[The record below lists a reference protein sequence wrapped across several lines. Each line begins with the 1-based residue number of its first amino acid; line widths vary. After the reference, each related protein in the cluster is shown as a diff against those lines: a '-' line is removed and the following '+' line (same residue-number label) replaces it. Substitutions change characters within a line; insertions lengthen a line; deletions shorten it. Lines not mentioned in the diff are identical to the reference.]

1 MSKFLDKIK
10 SIPRI
15 VRNYTPRKLAIVLLG
30 IAAVAVPVAIFAATP
45 LYTWSSPSPSVIF
58 ASIVDNPNWPGNDE
72 RSFTKIIDQ
81 SGNQV
86 TSVDNVTDG
95 QVYTVEMLAH
105 NDAGENLNLYSTN
118 TRAAIGQ
125 DLTAGA
131 ATSQTLT
138 GGILADNVGTT
149 TLGNAGAFGM
159 FTSTVKFNSNSK
171 FTLQYVSGSAK
182 YQSGFSGDS
191 YTSSPAYTFNLTDSI
206 INTGV
211 PIGNETGNKTFVNSI
226 NGQIY
231 GCWPNHGIVTAQ
243 FKVVVPPTPTPAYD
257 VAKTVSQ
264 NSNTLN
270 YTITATNTGN
280 VDLTNVKL
288 HDNLTSNNVSGT
300 PTNVVLPSGV
310 SGTYPDFTI
319 AKLAAGQKVGI
330 TYTINATV
338 TKVTNHCGDTTG
350 TIANT
355 VSSSNDQGTNE
366 TNPNNNSTSSTVT
379 THDDSG
385 CVTPAPSYNLT
396 KTVDKTSA
404 KPGDTLNYTLTFVN
418 SGNTDL
424 TNVVIKDQFPSSQLT
439 LTGKINATVTNGGT
453 VTNLDNLFTSGAN
466 VSVVHAGGKVVITF
480 SAKVNDTIIDTTN
493 CKGGTA
499 TVLNRSSATSTE
511 DQTETNPN
519 DNDTTTTVTV
529 DSTCSPSFD
538 IAKSVDK
545 TTAQPGD
552 TLTYTLTFK
561 NTGNEPLTNIA
572 LTDTLPSGVTLVLNS
587 LAISNNL
594 TYTGDLFANK
604 MVVAGPIAKGA
615 SFTITYKVTVNKD
628 IALVCGDNK
637 LTNVVKVS
645 TNEVPTEPDTS
656 NNSATTDMT
665 KTCPT
670 TPTTP
675 SSTTPTTPTTV
686 AATGPTET
694 IAGLLAVGALT
705 FGVVA
710 YLNSRRNLKANIKK

>member
-10 SIPRI
+10 SVPRI
-15 VRNYTPRKLAIVLLG
+15 IRNYTPRKLAIVLLG
-30 IAAVAVPVAIFAATP
+30 VAAVVVPVAIFAATP
-45 LYTWSSPSPSVIF
+45 LYTWNSPSPSVIF

-86 TSVDNVTDG
+86 TSVDNVQNG
-95 QVYTVEMLAH
+95 QIYTVEMLAH
-105 NDAGENLNLYSTN
+105 NDASENLNLYSTN

-159 FTSTVKFNSNSK
+159 FTSTVKFNSDSK
-171 FTLQYVSGSAK
+171 FTLQYVSGSAR
-182 YQSGFSGDS
+182 YQSGFGGDS
-191 YTSSPAYTFNLTDSI
+191 YTSSPAYTFNLADSI
-206 INTGV
+206 INAGV
-211 PIGNETGNKTFVNSI
+211 PIGNETGNKTFVNAI

-243 FKVVVPPTPTPAYD
+243 FKVIVPPTPTYD

-264 NSNTLN
+264 NGNTLN
-270 YTITATNTGN
+270 YTITATNTGS

-288 HDNLTSNNVSGT
+288 HDSLAASNASGA
-300 PTNVVLPSGV
+300 PTNVILPSGV
-310 SGTYPDFTI
+310 TGTYPDFTI
-319 AKLAAGQKVGI
+319 AKLAAGQHVSI

-338 TKVTNHCGDTTG
+338 SKVTNHCGDTTG

-355 VSSSNDQGTNE
+355 VSSGNDQGVGE

-385 CVTPAPSYNLT
+385 CVTPTPAYNLT

-424 TNVVIKDQFPSSQLT
+424 TNVVIKDQFPSNQLT
-439 LTGKINATVTNGGT
+439 LVGKINATVTNGGT
-453 VTNLDNLFTSGAN
+453 VTNVDNLFTSGAN
-466 VSVVHAGGKVVITF
+466 VSVVHAGGRMVITY
-480 SAKVNDTIIDTTN
+480 SAKVDDTIIDTSN

-499 TVLNRSSATSTE
+499 TIVNKSSATSTE

-519 DNDTTTTVTV
+519 DNNTTTTVAA
-529 DSTCSPSFD
+529 DNTCSPSFD
-538 IAKSVDK
+538 VIKSVDK
-545 TTAQPGD
+545 TVAQPGD

-561 NTGNEPLTNIA
+561 NTGDETLTNVA
-572 LTDTLPSGVTLVLNS
+572 LVDVLPAGVTVVSNS
-587 LAISNNL
+587 LTISNGL
-594 TYTGDLFANK
+594 TYTGDLFVNK
-604 MVVAGPIAKGA
+604 MIVAGPIAKGG
-615 SFTITYKVTVNKD
+615 SFAITYKVTINKD
-628 IALVCGDNK
+628 IVLVCGDNK
-637 LTNVVKVS
+637 LTNVVKSS
-645 TNEVPTEPDTS
+645 TTELPTEPNTS

-665 KTCPT
+665 KTCPS
-670 TPTTP
+670 TPAA
-675 SSTTPTTPTTV
+675 PTTPTTV

-694 IAGLLAVGALT
+694 VAGLLAIGALT

-710 YLNSRRNLKANIKK
+710 YVNSRRAIKANTKK